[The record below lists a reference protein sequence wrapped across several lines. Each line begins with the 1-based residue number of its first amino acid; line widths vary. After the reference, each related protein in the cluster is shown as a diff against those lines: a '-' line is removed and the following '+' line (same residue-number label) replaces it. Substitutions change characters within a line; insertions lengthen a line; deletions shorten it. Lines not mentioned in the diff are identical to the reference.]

1 MLYAIREPFG
11 AVGVRLRLF
20 EVVGSYKKK
29 MLHREQK
36 LRDQHT
42 LSLPRYLGRIFALNI
57 ATGSRE

>member
-1 MLYAIREPFG
+1 M
-11 AVGVRLRLF
+11 
-20 EVVGSYKKK
+20 KKK
-29 MLHREQK
+29 TLHREQK

>member
-1 MLYAIREPFG
+1 MQFENPLELLASDFAFSRSRE
-11 AVGVRLRLF
+11 AM
-20 EVVGSYKKK
+20 KKK
-29 MLHREQK
+29 TLHREQK